1 MPTKDE
7 IRQKLRTATKSLTT
21 SAQDIFSTVTERTM
35 RNVVLILLMGD
46 GTSRTV
52 DITIAGERSGTIF
65 DNVPVA
71 PADLVQ
77 LPKEGFDIENPVVVC
92 EGGTKLQAAQ
102 SAGSGVTLTCL
113 YWDDEER

>member
-7 IRQKLRTATKSLTT
+7 IRQKLRTATISLTT
-21 SAQDIFSTVTERTM
+21 DAKDIFSTVTERTM
-35 RNVVLILLMGD
+35 RNVVAIWLMGD

-52 DITIAGERSGTIF
+52 DITLAGERTGTIF

-77 LPKEGFDIENPVVVC
+77 IPKEGFDIENPIVVC
-92 EGGTKLQAAQ
+92 EGGTRLQAAQ
-102 SAGSGVTLTCL
+102 NEGSGVALTCL